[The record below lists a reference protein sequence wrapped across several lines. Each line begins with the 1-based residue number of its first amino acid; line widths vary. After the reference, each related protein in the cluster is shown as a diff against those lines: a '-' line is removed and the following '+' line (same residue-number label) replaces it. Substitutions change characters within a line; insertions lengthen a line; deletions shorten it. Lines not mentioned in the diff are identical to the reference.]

1 MWNQN
6 TCCYIYLVKLDEVR
20 LGLNIIWRQGNFEKV
35 CSHHEHKVCAPCKTS
50 YKNITCLWESIV
62 CPKGDFDEWYKKEC
76 LYGNCSTC
84 GERKLRF
91 CSKEL
96 NGIDECPIQWRH
108 YALEEIGSKNGKP
121 LKELTLAYKNTYLDE
136 FIGYFKPKLQL
147 FVKQFRG

>member
-1 MWNQN
+1 ME
-6 TCCYIYLVKLDEVR
+6 LDELS
-20 LGLNIIWRQGNFEKV
+20 LGLNIMRRQGNSEKV
-35 CSHHEHKVCAPCKTS
+35 CSHHEHKVSAPCKTS
-50 YKNITCLWESIV
+50 YKDITCLWESIV

-84 GERKLRF
+84 DERKLRF

-108 YALEEIGSKNGKP
+108 YALEETGSKNGKP
-121 LKELTLAYKNTYLDE
+121 PKELTLAYKNTSLDE

-147 FVKQFRG
+147 FVRQFWG